1 MKKLL
6 LIIALCISTASTA
19 QIKWY
24 NPMEAGAEVHGQGWA
39 ELRHSYVRLP
49 AHAEG
54 KAPKAVWNLSRH
66 SAGLSLVFQSN
77 AKEIIVRY
85 QVTGGYNM
93 FHMPSTGVSGVDM
106 YATDADGRE
115 RWCAPHFPV
124 SFADTIK
131 YHYDNITYF
140 TNPKQGYE
148 YHMYLPLYNGVKWM
162 EIGVPADAQ
171 FEFLPVSPEK
181 PIVVYGT
188 SIAHGACASRPGL
201 AWTNIVERRTSRPM
215 VNLGFSGSGKLEP
228 GMFDL
233 LSEIKASLYVIDCM
247 ANMDSLPDLIIE
259 RIVNGVHRLRQT
271 SSTPILLVEHAGYT
285 GEFTNQQRSSY
296 KKVNQLLRQAYEQ
309 LQAEGIADLHYMT
322 TDEIGLDQ
330 ESQVESVHPNDHG
343 MRLHADAHVRQIVK
357 ILH

>member
-6 LIIALCISTASTA
+6 LLLTVFASTVSYA
-19 QIKWY
+19 QIKWH
-24 NPMEAGAEVHGQGWA
+24 NPIGSGAEVHGQGWA
-39 ELRHSYVRLP
+39 ELRHSYLRLP

-54 KAPKAVWNLSRH
+54 KASDAVWSLSKH
-66 SAGLSLVFQSN
+66 SAGLSLVFRSN
-77 AKEIIVRY
+77 AREIIVRY
-85 QVTGGYNM
+85 QVTGSYNM

-124 SFADTIK
+124 SFADTIR

-140 TNPKQGYE
+140 TNPEQGYE
-148 YHMYLPLYNGVKWM
+148 YHLYLPLYNGVKWM
-162 EIGVPADAQ
+162 EIGVPTDARFQ
-171 FEFLPVSPEK
+171 FLPVTDEK

-201 AWTNIVERRTSRPM
+201 AWTNIVERRTSRPI

-228 GMFDL
+228 EMFDL
-233 LSEIKASLYVIDCM
+233 LSEIGASMYVIDCM
-247 ANMDSLPDLIIE
+247 ANMDNLSNLIVE
-259 RIVNGVHRLRQT
+259 RITHGVHRLRQ
-271 SSTPILLVEHAGYT
+271 SSQAPILLVEHAGYT
-285 GEFTNQQRSSY
+285 GESTNEHRSSY
-296 KKVNQLLRQAYEQ
+296 RAVNEQLRKAYGQ
-309 LQAEGIADLHYMT
+309 LQAEGVANLHYMSSE
-322 TDEIGLDQ
+322 EIGLDQ

-343 MRLHADAHVRQIVK
+343 MRLHADAHVKQIVK